1 MAVERGIEVA
11 LDDLRQR
18 RSAKWRAFDPDVLP
32 VWVAEMDFTLAPAI
46 TEALRQAVE
55 RSDTGYMHVGELPTA
70 LAQYAQRTWS
80 WSVDPEL
87 VMVLP
92 DVLAGVAAAIEAFT
106 QPGDGIVINT
116 PVYPPFFSTI
126 EKVTGRR
133 VVDVP
138 MARDAS
144 GAYTLD
150 LEAIADAAAAG
161 GVTAILLCSPH
172 NPTGTVPSRAELERI
187 GEIAQRHGV
196 VVIADEIHAP
206 LTMPGV
212 VHTPWLSVAP
222 ADLPSV
228 SVISASKAWNLA
240 GLKCAQLV
248 AGSPAVMERLLEATP
263 SETLYGTGLLGVL
276 GSIAAYRDGSA
287 WLEQVRGVVAANAQ
301 TLGRAIA
308 ERMPE
313 VGYVPP
319 AATYLAWLDCRGTAV
334 ADDPAAALLDRGRV
348 AVNDGRMFGPNGIGF
363 VRVNLATSPAILDEA
378 IDRIASVLA

>member
-46 TEALRQAVE
+46 TDALRQAVE

-70 LAQYAQRTWS
+70 LAEYAHRTWS

-144 GAYTLD
+144 GAYALD